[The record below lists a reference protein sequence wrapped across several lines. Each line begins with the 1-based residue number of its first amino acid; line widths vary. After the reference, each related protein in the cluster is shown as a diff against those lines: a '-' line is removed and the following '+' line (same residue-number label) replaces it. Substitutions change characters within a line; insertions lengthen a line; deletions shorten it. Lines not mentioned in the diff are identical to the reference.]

1 MAIAKRNIVKI
12 GDQFLTF
19 PEGDIKFYENFPAG
33 TYKIVY
39 DPHTGPS
46 IVESHDIDMKEPKL
60 YGNAQRRVDKVI
72 SKWDKMDTSYGVIA
86 SGTKGMGKS
95 LIVSAVAKTA
105 MEKYGLPVF
114 IADTAFP
121 DIADFIESNI
131 GEAVV
136 IFDEFEKK
144 FNVGEANLDQYTIE
158 DRRRKREDGGELD
171 RRDDQTQF
179 LSLFDGLGSIKRL
192 YMMTVNDIS
201 KVNNLFINRTGRFHY
216 HFNFTYPDF
225 DAIEEYMRDK
235 VKDITDEQVNDI
247 QRLSLLTKLSYDHL
261 SAIVAELNDNNF
273 GETIQE
279 IVADLNIKNSEI
291 ASFGV
296 LVNLKK
302 GDPIRTSLYTNSV
315 DEDGNFVFDIIGD
328 SYVRGVDEDGDK
340 IYERS
345 ELYIKIPSKSIDF
358 KGKGTPFFLDEER
371 SKIQPEDADFFDSI
385 KSISLFPNYTTDYG
399 TYSSYKAL

>member
-1 MAIAKRNIVKI
+1 MAIAKRNIVQI
-12 GDQFLTF
+12 GDKFLTF
-19 PEGDIKFYENFPAG
+19 PEGDINFYDNFPAG

-72 SKWDKMDTSYGVIA
+72 SKWEKMDTSYGVIA

-114 IADTAFP
+114 IADTPFP

-144 FNVGEANLDQYTIE
+144 FNVGEANLDKYTIE
-158 DRRRKREDGGELD
+158 ERRRHREDSGESD

-225 DAIEEYMRDK
+225 EAIEEYIRDK
-235 VKDITDEQVNDI
+235 VKDITDTQVSDI

-273 GETIQE
+273 GESIQE
-279 IVADLNIKNSEI
+279 IVADLNIKNSGSD
-291 ASFGV
+291 SFDVIIHRNGG
-296 LVNLKK
+296 K
-302 GDPIRTSLYTNSV
+302 PIRTRMRPDAI
-315 DEDGNFVFDIIGD
+315 DEDGNFVIQFSEG
-328 SYVRGVDEDGDK
+328 YHERGVDEDGDK
-340 IYERS
+340 IYETS
-345 ELYIKIPSKSIDF
+345 LFHVKIPSKSIDF
-358 KGKGTPFFLDEER
+358 KGTGTPFFLDEER
-371 SKIQPEDADFFDSI
+371 STIQPEDVDFFDSLV
-385 KSISLFPNYTTDYG
+385 SVNLSPSHVSYRDS
-399 TYSSYKAL
+399 YSSYKAL